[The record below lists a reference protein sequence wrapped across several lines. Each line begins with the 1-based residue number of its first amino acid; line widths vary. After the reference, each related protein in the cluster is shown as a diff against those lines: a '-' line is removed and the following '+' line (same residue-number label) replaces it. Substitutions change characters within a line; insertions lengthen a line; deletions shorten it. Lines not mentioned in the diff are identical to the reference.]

1 MGEIAGD
8 PAAVR
13 EAALRLR
20 RAVAAVGTAVDQL
33 AGAREAAR
41 AGWSGPAARTF
52 DAAVDSAARRTALL
66 ARLADA
72 AGPLEAYAADL
83 EAAQHAAGEPRTL
96 ARSRRR
102 GGCAGA
108 RRQAPDTADTAP
120 TLAPDD
126 LAPDDAA
133 RAAADRAAA
142 GVDLTAAAFS
152 DGFTAAQSARA
163 ATGSVVG
170 QGLGAVSAHLG
181 VVAQD
186 SSDVLDVGAAT
197 SARTGAGLASGAG
210 GALGVVG
217 AGATQWLRDA
227 DDPQYSPAQRSGRAA
242 TAAVTIGGGSIL
254 GAMAAGALVGSVV
267 PVGGTIV
274 GALTGLAAGAVGG
287 LVGGLVADA
296 VDDGSVDAGGD
307 LAGELASEADG
318 S

>member
-1 MGEIAGD
+1 VGEIAGD

-52 DAAVDSAARRTALL
+52 DAAVDSAARRTTLL

-96 ARSRRR
+96 
-102 GGCAGA
+102 
-108 RRQAPDTADTAP
+108 
-120 TLAPDD
+120 LAPDAAGAALVLD
-126 LAPDDAA
+126 GRHLTPLTPDDAA

-142 GVDLTAAAFS
+142 GVDRTAAAFS
-152 DGFTAAQSARA
+152 DGFTAAQSVRA

-227 DDPQYSPAQRSGRAA
+227 DDPQYSPAQRSGRVA
-242 TAAVTIGGGSIL
+242 TAAVTVGGGSIL

-307 LAGELASEADG
+307 LAGELAGEADE